1 MVDNSDAFI
10 DDKLWKIKDIPF
22 HLKGMT
28 RLQTRANFK
37 LEEINFTV
45 NQDTRMYIGFD

>member
-1 MVDNSDAFI
+1 MTDNSDAFI

-22 HLKGMT
+22 RLKGMA

-37 LEEINFTV
+37 SEQIAFTV
-45 NQDTRMYIGFD
+45 NQDTRIYMGWD